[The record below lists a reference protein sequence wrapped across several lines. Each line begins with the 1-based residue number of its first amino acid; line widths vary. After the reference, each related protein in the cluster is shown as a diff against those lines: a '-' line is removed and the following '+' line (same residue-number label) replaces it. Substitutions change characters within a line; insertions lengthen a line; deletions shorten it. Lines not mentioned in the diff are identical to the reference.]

1 MIISVKWNDKNS
13 TFKIG
18 EYTFNV
24 EIIRLNEAVPL
35 ELTGRHMGG
44 HRDKRP

>member
-18 EYTFNV
+18 EYTFKYLV
-24 EIIRLNEAVPL
+24 RFDVPALNFVP
-35 ELTGRHMGG
+35 
-44 HRDKRP
+44 

>member
-18 EYTFNV
+18 EYIFKCVYNLL
-24 EIIRLNEAVPL
+24 IIGPRGL
-35 ELTGRHMGG
+35 GW
-44 HRDKRP
+44 

>member
-18 EYTFNV
+18 V
-24 EIIRLNEAVPL
+24 IISIFPHVDMKH
-35 ELTGRHMGG
+35 TGTHN
-44 HRDKRP
+44 HRADR